1 MTTADAFPF
10 APPPE
15 RHFLGLDL
23 GQSQDYSALVALR
36 RRAEPDPRRPGA
48 TAFHYTCRGIKR
60 WPLGTAYPQIV
71 ADVCELVS
79 RPPLAGCL
87 LGVDRT
93 GVGAAVVDLLCQS
106 RPAAHVRAVYITSG
120 HTVSADGRNLNIP
133 KRELVSVVNVLL
145 QTARLSIPPT
155 IPEATTLGR
164 ELLFFRATISTSG
177 HEQFEADWRTRAHD
191 DLVLALAMA
200 AWLGEHATEPTVE
213 GPLLLYPMPEDLRVE
228 RVRAPA
234 ITPVTLP
241 REDDPPPPGYAWLCG
256 HLVKVD
262 DDGDDGGPWGR

>member
-1 MTTADAFPF
+1 MTADARPF
-10 APPPE
+10 EAPQE
-15 RHFLGLDL
+15 RFFLGLDL
-23 GQSQDYSALVALR
+23 GQAQDFSALVALR
-36 RRAEPDPRRPGA
+36 RRREPDPRREGA
-48 TAFHYTCRGIKR
+48 TQFRYTVRGIRR
-60 WPLGTAYPQIV
+60 WPLGTLYPAVV
-71 ADVCELVS
+71 ADVCALVS
-79 RPPLAGCL
+79 RPPLAGAL
-87 LGVDRT
+87 LAVDFT
-93 GVGAAVVDLLCQS
+93 GCGRPVVDMLRQA
-106 RPAAHVRAVYITSG
+106 RPQAHLRPVLITAGHAVTG
-120 HTVSADGRNLNIP
+120 DEHALRVP
-133 KRELVSVVNVLL
+133 KRELVAAVAVLL
-145 QTARLSIPPT
+145 QTGRLEIPGN
-155 IPEATTLGR
+155 IPEADVLGR